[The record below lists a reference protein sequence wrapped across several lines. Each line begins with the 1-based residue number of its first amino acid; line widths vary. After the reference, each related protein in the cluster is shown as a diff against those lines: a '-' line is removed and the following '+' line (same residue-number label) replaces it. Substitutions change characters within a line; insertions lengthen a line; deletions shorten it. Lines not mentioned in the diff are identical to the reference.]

1 MSEENGTETLLDLDA
16 ILDKSMDDVEE
27 AAGFITPSDG
37 VYHLAIPFC
46 KTEKYKT
53 KEDPTKDK
61 YRIKLGY
68 SVIKQLEKSNP
79 SDTESPTNGLFTEVF
94 QFNEQGL
101 GFFKAKA
108 NDLLTNTDGLKVR
121 ETIKAINEAAL
132 VVKAK
137 VSIKRTPKKEGA
149 GGSGP
154 DYINVQVK
162 ILELASDIPF
172 PELAKKEDKGA

>member
-1 MSEENGTETLLDLDA
+1 MQEEHAVTETLLDMDS
-16 ILDKSMDDVEE
+16 ILDQSMDNIEE
-27 AAGFITPSDG
+27 AAGFITPTEG
-37 VYHLAIPFC
+37 VYILAVPFC

-68 SVIKQLEKSNP
+68 SVMKQLEKSNS
-79 SDTESPTNGLFTEVF
+79 SDSDSPVNGLFTEVF

-108 NDLLTNTDGLKVR
+108 NDLLTTTEGLSVR
-121 ETIKAINEAAL
+121 ETIKAIDESAL
-132 VVKAK
+132 VIKAK
-137 VSIKRTPKKEGA
+137 VTIKKTPKKEGA
-149 GGSGP
+149 GGTGP

-162 ILELASDIPF
+162 LLELVTDIPF
-172 PELAKKEDKGA
+172 PEFGKKEVK